1 MEASGAEDPISSLG
15 CSSGALLSNRY
26 NPIPRTGQPGAN
38 RARSCPWDQLSGQTF
53 VSLFRFRVHLVHSR
67 VATSSVA
74 SPERILLRLTQTSL
88 EIKPKHIKWGQ
99 LGGFTQQCMFAPNL
113 NAGVDT
119 TCQAGLCIQSTSTA
133 RPLLWEV
140 EKVLQSSVSISV
152 SLR

>member
-15 CSSGALLSNRY
+15 CNSGALLSNRY
-26 NPIPRTGQPGAN
+26 NPIPQTGQPSAN
-38 RARSCPWDQLSGQTF
+38 RARSCPWDQLSGQTL
-53 VSLFRFRVHLVHSR
+53 VSSLRFRVHLVHSR
-67 VATSSVA
+67 MATSSVD
-74 SPERILLRLTQTSL
+74 SPERILLRLTQTW
-88 EIKPKHIKWGQ
+88 KPNQSTLSGDNWGIHSAVS
-99 LGGFTQQCMFAPNL
+99 FAPNL

-133 RPLLWEV
+133 CPLLWEV